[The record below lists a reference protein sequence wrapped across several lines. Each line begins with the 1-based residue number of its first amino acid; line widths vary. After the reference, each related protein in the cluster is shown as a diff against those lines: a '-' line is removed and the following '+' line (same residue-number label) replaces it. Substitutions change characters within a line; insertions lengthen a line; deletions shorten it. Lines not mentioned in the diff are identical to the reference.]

1 MKRILEVKKKIGTL
15 SKNSKNPFY
24 KSQYLDL
31 HSLLEAV
38 EPLLQ
43 EQGLVLLQPII
54 DNKVYTVITSP
65 EANLLNGGFRIESS
79 IELPP
84 ETNPQKLGIAITYF
98 RRYTLT
104 SLLAISE
111 KDNDGNQLTEKPTKQ
126 RLTKLG
132 FDFLISDKSTKEDI
146 EKALDNRIMETEQ
159 RVVLTDLLKT
169 K

>member
-15 SKNSKNPFY
+15 SKKSTNPFF

-43 EQGLVLLQPII
+43 EQGLILMQPII
-54 DNKVYTVITSP
+54 
-65 EANLLNGGFRIESS
+65 NGGVTSTIIDSETGNVLALSE
-79 IELPP
+79 IPLPDEP
-84 ETNPQKLGIAITYF
+84 NPQKLGMAITYF

-111 KDNDGNQLTEKPTKQ
+111 ADDDGNSVSKPTTKKVFTAEIAKEYKKKGTNVDVLKQ
-126 RLTKLG
+126 LFDMTEVQIDKYNKL
-132 FDFLISDKSTKEDI
+132 
-146 EKALDNRIMETEQ
+146 
-159 RVVLTDLLKT
+159 
-169 K
+169 

>member
-1 MKRILEVKKKIGTL
+1 MKRLLEVKKKIGTL

-43 EQGLVLLQPII
+43 EQGLILLQPII
-54 DNKVYTVITSP
+54 GNSINTQIIDSKDGNIL
-65 EANLLNGGFRIESS
+65 AESS
-79 IELPP
+79 IELP
-84 ETNPQKLGIAITYF
+84 EEFNPQKLGIAITYF

-111 KDNDGNQLTEKPTKQ
+111 TDNDGNISPVKKKLDEEGFQYLMKKGTKDQIKTALKDRIVSAGNKVDLENKLEKK
-126 RLTKLG
+126 
-132 FDFLISDKSTKEDI
+132 
-146 EKALDNRIMETEQ
+146 
-159 RVVLTDLLKT
+159 
-169 K
+169 